1 MDIGIKERVIGAV
14 VLVILGIII
23 IPWVLQGPSP
33 DTAVTHGVA
42 LPAASTSSTPQEYR
56 MDLSGEQAQP
66 SASVPAPAMPQ
77 PVPQQQAAATPPAA
91 RPDAGNAP
99 ISNAPPVAQPK
110 AVVRTGPAVV
120 NTSGGGWLVQAGS
133 YGSEGNALK
142 LQATLKQHGYAVH
155 VSRYSEGRKTYYRVR
170 VGPYAQRATA
180 EKAVPAIN
188 RIYGGK
194 AKVVP
199 AD

>member
-1 MDIGIKERVIGAV
+1 MDIGVKERVIGAV

-33 DTAVTHGVA
+33 DTAVTHSVV
-42 LPAASTSSTPQEYR
+42 LPAATTSSAPQEYR
-56 MDLSGEQAQP
+56 MDLGGNQAQP
-66 SASVPAPAMPQ
+66 SAPVSAPAMPQ
-77 PVPQQQAAATPPAA
+77 PAVKSPATQ
-91 RPDAGNAP
+91 PDAWSAP
-99 ISNAPPVAQPK
+99 VSNPPVVTQPK
-110 AVVRTGPAVV
+110 PVVRTGPAAA

-133 YGSEGNALK
+133 YGSERNALK

-155 VSRYSEGRKTYYRVR
+155 ISRYSEGRKTYYRVR
-170 VGPYAQRATA
+170 VGPYAQRAAA
-180 EKAVPAIN
+180 EKALPAIN